1 MRSQVG
7 LLQSPNGQVRLKSQ
21 TVWDYHQPQPPSRGF
36 FHFKTDLLKVQYSG
50 TLKFFNSQRDNGGF
64 GFICRHGA
72 DIDDFVH
79 ISAMRDAGVN
89 PDRLENDVTRLAYD
103 LVQDSKNQKMKAT
116 NVRLI

>member
-1 MRSQVG
+1 VQIQRNFKVFRSQ
-7 LLQSPNGQVRLKSQ
+7 
-21 TVWDYHQPQPPSRGF
+21 RG
-36 FHFKTDLLKVQYSG
+36 
-50 TLKFFNSQRDNGGF
+50 NGGF
-64 GFICRHGA
+64 GFICRDGA

-79 ISAMRDAGVN
+79 ISAMRDAGIN